1 MALLSDNEVKLRITA
16 QAEGKPETDALAESV
31 GGLEKELSAAATAA
45 SAAASKQKE
54 TAATLASAK
63 QAQDDL
69 RLALLSAQNEYKHL
83 RSRAKEAGSAQSL
96 FAEQADRA
104 KSKVADLKTS
114 LAVASAN
121 VRMMSKENT
130 AAASEVR
137 RLVREQDALK
147 KALVQS
153 AGAAKQSEN
162 SMRDLGGSAKNVAAA
177 MAAVFSVGAAKN
189 AIGSAISTA
198 DAYGQMAS
206 RIKMATSSSEEY
218 DAVQARLLETA
229 NATYRPLAEAQEVY
243 IRTSDALRSLGY
255 NTDQALDVVD
265 SLSFLLVTNAASA
278 EKGKNAIDAY
288 SKSIQKG
295 KIDADAWQSIMAATP
310 TIVDAIAEASG
321 KTAKEVR
328 ALGAAGKLAVKDL
341 NEGLRQS
348 VEVNKDLAAS
358 MPTTVADAVTALSNA
373 WQNYL
378 GNANQATGATQHIV
392 AAINVLATNL
402 DTVVSAAIKAG
413 EVMLAVFSVR
423 ALRAVKSY
431 AAAQI
436 AAAQAAA
443 TLTTASAAQATTMA
457 ATTRATTAMSTST
470 ALLAAAYRTVG
481 APMAAF
487 AASATA
493 GTTALLAKI
502 RAIGLLKTAIAST
515 GVGLLVV
522 AFGELVSR
530 LQSARS
536 ETEKTAEALELI
548 KAADISTPKGI
559 ETLLN
564 DLKRLE
570 SAGEIT
576 GNKIAIALTGKLES
590 MGKGELGDLQKMLA
604 EPILAATVPAAQLEM
619 LLGAIGTRLAEIGRM
634 EEINEFADKYFDKT
648 KPALESVQ
656 EALDT
661 LRKRG
666 PETAEALAKIFKTAD
681 LSGVDAIKT
690 LARDLDLL
698 KSAALATGEQ
708 IDAALMQ
715 RLAQM
720 SGKELREFRV
730 MSEMAL
736 QGTAQDAAML
746 ARINDQV
753 LAASF
758 ARLGVSAST
767 ALDDVGAETADAIE
781 SINAMIA
788 ALDAA
793 GKTAQQQGAAI
804 EMALT
809 QAFGSATSL
818 AGINALQEQV
828 GKLAASGKIGEE
840 SMQRLGQAAEDARR
854 QIEAQIPGLQ
864 SVEEAFKALGVVS
877 DAALK
882 QSATAARDAFRQI
895 AESGKASAREIQS
908 AFAAYAEKAVA
919 ANGGV
924 VDSGLR
930 SEAAM
935 RGLQVRADEAG
946 KVTVQSFLEAR
957 EETKRLEEQAS
968 KTAGSMG
975 KIGDAAADSAGKVI
989 DAAANAA
996 DASRSVS
1003 TSITTEFHSAVE
1015 SLKDTSKYANEAAE
1029 SVWKAANAGKA
1040 LWEAYDWEGMGKAV
1054 KDYASQMERLDEQQK
1069 SLSSSGA
1076 AGVEELRLK
1085 LLELSGSEE
1094 QIARARAARD
1104 IAELERKKALL
1115 QIELHRAQLRN
1126 DATETAYY
1134 QTELVYLAEQIKLTD
1149 QLARA
1154 TEKKRQEEAKKKAA
1168 ESAAKATTEQ
1178 KASPTRL
1185 NQNAVTINVNGVT
1198 DPVKLARLVEPEL
1211 KKLERLAK

>member
-1 MALLSDNEVKLRITA
+1 MALLSNEEVVLRIIA
-16 QAEGKPETDALAESV
+16 QPEGKPETDALAESV
-31 GGLEKELSAAATAA
+31 GGLEKELSSAATAA

-147 KALVQS
+147 KALIQS

-189 AIGSAISTA
+189 AIGSAIATA

-243 IRTSDALRSLGY
+243 IRTADALRSLGY

-295 KIDADAWQSIMAATP
+295 KIDADAWQSILAATP

-328 ALGAAGKLAVKDL
+328 ALGAAGKLSIKDL

-348 VEVNKDLAAS
+348 VEVNKKLAEN
-358 MPTTVADAVTALSNA
+358 MPTTVADAVTKLANA
-373 WQNYL
+373 WQYYL
-378 GNANQATGATQHIV
+378 GNANEATGATQHIV
-392 AAINVLATNL
+392 AAINILATNL

-443 TLTTASAAQATTMA
+443 TLTTATAAQATTMA
-457 ATTRATTAMSTST
+457 ATTRATTAMSAST
-470 ALLAAAYRTVG
+470 ALLAAAYRSVS
-481 APMAAF
+481 APMLAF

-493 GTTALLAKI
+493 GTSALLAKI
-502 RAIGLLKTAIAST
+502 RALNLLKTAIAGT
-515 GVGLLVV
+515 GIGVLVL

-530 LQSARS
+530 LLAAR
-536 ETEKTAEALELI
+536 TEAKNTAESLEKI
-548 KAADISTPKGI
+548 KDADITTPKGI

-570 SAGEIT
+570 VSGEIA
-576 GNKIAIALTGKLES
+576 GNKIARALTGKLES

-681 LSGVDAIKT
+681 LSGVDAIRT

-698 KSAALATGEQ
+698 KSSALATGEQ

-809 QAFGSATSL
+809 QAFGSASSL

-828 GKLAASGKIGEE
+828 KNLAASGKIGEE

-924 VDSGLR
+924 VDSALR
-930 SEAAM
+930 GEAAM

-968 KTAGSMG
+968 KTADSMG
-975 KIGDAAADSAGKVI
+975 KIGDAAADSADKVI

-1040 LWEAYDWEGMGKAV
+1040 LWEAYDWDGMGEAV
-1054 KDYASQMERLDEQQK
+1054 KNYASQMERLDEQQK

-1115 QIELHRAQLRN
+1115 QIELHRAQIRN

-1134 QTELVYLAEQIKLTD
+1134 QTELGYLAEQIKLTD

-1168 ESAAKATTEQ
+1168 ESAAKTTAEAKTSQ
-1178 KASPTRL
+1178 PRL
-1185 NQNAVTINVNGVT
+1185 NQNVTINVSGVT
-1198 DPVKLARLVEPEL
+1198 DPVRLARLVEPEL
-1211 KKLERLAK
+1211 KKLERLSR